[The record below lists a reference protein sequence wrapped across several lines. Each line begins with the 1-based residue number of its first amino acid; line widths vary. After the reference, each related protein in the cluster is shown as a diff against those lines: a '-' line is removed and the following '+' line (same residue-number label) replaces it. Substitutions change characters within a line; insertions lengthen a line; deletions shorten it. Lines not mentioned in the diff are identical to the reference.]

1 MILAYLHITIKLYS
15 KEVFIHTTE
24 VHNVGL
30 MNATKMICPVTMGL
44 LQLKHLPQFLKQLYC
59 KQV

>member
-1 MILAYLHITIKLYS
+1 MTMKLLQNNMILAYLHITIKLYS

-30 MNATKMICPVTMGL
+30 MNATKMICPV
-44 LQLKHLPQFLKQLYC
+44 LQWLYYS
-59 KQV
+59 